1 MKKFKSKNLPSDLVE
16 AIKNPDPIE
25 GEDLFIED
33 EKGTT
38 LGIIIQPKAYE
49 FFIKKIEEAENEI
62 DSKTVEKYDAN
73 SKSLDDFL
81 EENDDER

>member
-25 GEDLFIED
+25 GEDIFIKD

-49 FFIKKIEEAENEI
+49 FFIRKIEEAENEI
-62 DSKTVEKYDAN
+62 DSKTEEKYDAN
-73 SKSLDDFL
+73 SKSLDDLL
-81 EENDDER
+81 EENNDER